1 VCGHLLAGIIGQT
14 RRLAEQV
21 AAHGVTVNA
30 IAPGRFDT
38 ALANRSSPEVI
49 AQAVANITAKR
60 VGHPD
65 EIAAFIAFLVSDE
78 AGYMTGARWCARQ
91 KASP

>member
-60 VGHPD
+60 VGHPMR
-65 EIAAFIAFLVSDE
+65 S
-78 AGYMTGARWCARQ
+78 RRS
-91 KASP
+91 SPSWSPMKPAT